1 MMLTALQCVEGGNAG
16 PLGFATMCAGAE
28 ETGTAVMCP
37 GYTGSPLLCEDADTG
52 EVVLAGLQSYT
63 WACGTQ
69 VRRHIMV
76 IIHHGHKSLLQGAPS
91 VYTDIGAVRDWVDF
105 ILSQYQD

>member
-1 MMLTALQCVEGGNAG
+1 MMLTLLTALQCAEGGNAG

-69 VRRHIMV
+69 VRRHMMVIMV
-76 IIHHGHKSLLQGAPS
+76 TSHYCREHRVSTL
-91 VYTDIGAVRDWVDF
+91 T
-105 ILSQYQD
+105 

>member
-1 MMLTALQCVEGGNAG
+1 
-16 PLGFATMCAGAE
+16 MCAGAE

-37 GYTGSPLLCEDADTG
+37 GYTGSPLLCEDVDTG

-69 VRRHIMV
+69 VRRTHDG
-76 IIHHGHKSLLQGAPS
+76 HHGHKSLLQGAPS